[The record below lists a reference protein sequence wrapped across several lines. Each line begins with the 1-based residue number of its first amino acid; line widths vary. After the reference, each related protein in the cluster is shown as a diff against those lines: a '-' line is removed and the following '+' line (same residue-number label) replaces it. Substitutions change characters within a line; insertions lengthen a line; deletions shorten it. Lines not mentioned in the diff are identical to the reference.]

1 MMQVLVDTC
10 IWSLALR
17 RQAMH
22 LSADQSL
29 LRDELFDLAQDGRA
43 QCIGP
48 IRQEILS
55 GIREASQFER
65 LRQALRA
72 FSDEPL
78 TTSDYEIA
86 AKLGNRCRAARVAG
100 SSIDFLLCAVAT
112 ERNWPIFTVDE
123 DFRRYST
130 IIPIKLH
137 LPNDSNVPTP

>member
-10 IWSLALR
+10 IWSLAFR

-22 LSADQSL
+22 LTVDQSL
-29 LRDELFDLAQDGRA
+29 LRDELLDLAQDGRA

-72 FSDEPL
+72 FPDEPL
-78 TTSDYEIA
+78 TTSDYETA
-86 AKLGNRCRAARVAG
+86 AKLGNRCRAAGVAG
-100 SSIDFLLCAVAT
+100 SAIDFLLCAVAT
-112 ERNWPIFTVDE
+112 GRSWPIFTVDE
-123 DFRRYST
+123 DFRRYAA
-130 IIPIKLH
+130 IIPIKFH
-137 LPNDSNVPTP
+137 LPNQS